1 MTSRTALI
9 SLVLI
14 ALPMSAASAAT
25 ALYTAEAS
33 AEVRWSYIV
42 PEFVGDYPISEDD
55 REGPTIEERFT
66 YPLQGYESG
75 DTTLDGDGTSLLVT
89 KGQALSAGSGAV
101 SSWTGGFGAHFFPVL
116 MINECDL
123 IGQCDC
129 NPYCDIGVAFDIV
142 FDILLRADAAAMS
155 SGAGSRSSAGAKA
168 QIEILDRTPFR
179 PQGVIATFVAQ
190 AASDSGGNNEDA
202 DEFATRMSYTMQ
214 WERFEPTV
222 VEFRVSLDVEGEA
235 AIAPVPVPASFPL
248 LGAGLAS
255 IAAMAARQR
264 RKARVSRS
272 TIM

>member
-55 REGPTIEERFT
+55 REGPTDEYPFS
-66 YPLQGYESG
+66 YPLQGYQSG
-75 DTTLDGDGTSLLVT
+75 DATLDGSGTSLLVAM
-89 KGQALSAGSGAV
+89 GQALSAGSGAV
-101 SSWTGGFGAHFFPVL
+101 SSWTGGFGVSFYAELSLLECEVDPDHCSPV
-116 MINECDL
+116 
-123 IGQCDC
+123 G
-129 NPYCDIGVAFDIV
+129 YSFGVPFDIV

-179 PQGVIATFVAQ
+179 PQRVIATFVAQ
-190 AASDSGGNNEDA
+190 AASDSGGSNEDA